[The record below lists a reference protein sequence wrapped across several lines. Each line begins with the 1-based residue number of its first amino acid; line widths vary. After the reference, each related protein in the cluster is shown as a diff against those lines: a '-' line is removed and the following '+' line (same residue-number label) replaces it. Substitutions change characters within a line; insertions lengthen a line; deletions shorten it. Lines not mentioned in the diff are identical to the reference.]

1 MAQEIKQMR
10 SNRIV
15 HQGVEKQAKQIQ
27 IPTKETNRCRY
38 VPLDPPLAVERMKP
52 AGLVP
57 SSGLQPSRGEAAQR
71 GAHERGDRVALEH
84 DEAQQAA
91 APEDGHRELYS
102 IGALPS
108 VLHVLDL
115 TLGKGFLFIYFS
127 LFMEG
132 HVARCLPS
140 AVICRVFFPYLP
152 SVFLIFVKCRS
163 LPSVF
168 Q

>member
-1 MAQEIKQMR
+1 MPIRTAGSAVGGGEDEAG
-10 SNRIV
+10 
-15 HQGVEKQAKQIQ
+15 GVGAEQRHAS
-27 IPTKETNRCRY
+27 
-38 VPLDPPLAVERMKP
+38 LARV
-52 AGLVP
+52 
-57 SSGLQPSRGEAAQR
+57 AAER
-71 GAHERGDRVALEH
+71 GADERGDRVALEH

-140 AVICRVFFPYLP
+140 AVICRVFLPY
-152 SVFLIFVKCRS
+152 
-163 LPSVF
+163 
-168 Q
+168 